1 MKTCGD
7 VMTRNVVCCVPE
19 DTVEDAARIM
29 KREDVGPV
37 PVCKDPD
44 SRRLVGIVT
53 DRDLAMK
60 VIAEGRDPRRTRVA
74 DVMSKDLV
82 TCREEDS
89 VEEATSAMSRHQIR
103 RIPIVDDSNCVIGI
117 IAQAD
122 VATRMGEPEKT
133 GDVVEEISK

>member
-7 VMTRNVVCCVPE
+7 VMTRNVICCVPE

-37 PVCKDPD
+37 PVVKDQE

-60 VIAEGRDPRRTRVA
+60 VIAEGRGPRKTRVA
-74 DVMSKDLV
+74 DVMTKDPV
-82 TCREEDS
+82 SCRAEDS
-89 VEEATSAMSRHQIR
+89 VEEALGAMSRHQIR
-103 RIPIVDDSNCVIGI
+103 RIPIVDDSNCMIGI

-122 VATRMGEPEKT
+122 VATRVGEPERT

>member
-19 DTVEDAARIM
+19 DSVEHAARIM

-37 PVCKDPD
+37 PVVDDQESKK
-44 SRRLVGIVT
+44 LVGIVT
-53 DRDLAMK
+53 DRDLAVK
-60 VIAEGRDPRRTRVA
+60 VMAEGRDLRNTRVG
-74 DVMSKDLV
+74 DVMTSDPV
-82 TCREEDS
+82 TCRRDDS
-89 VEEATSAMSRHQIR
+89 IEAALDSMSHRQIR

-122 VATRMGEPEKT
+122 VATRIGDSDRT